1 MRHAVRKPAAATIL
15 AVRESR
21 PSGRLSCVWAARG
34 VKHLQAGDRNAGDQ
48 RSRSPALR
56 LNSPLNPQTVSP
68 SFDKVS
74 KKPLRSTRKGFQ
86 HPV

>member
-48 RSRSPALR
+48 RSRSPTFATQ
-56 LNSPLNPQTVSP
+56 PKG
-68 SFDKVS
+68 SFAFVRQAS